1 MLVVPLPLM
10 AKLVIRDEQ
19 MAVFRNRSE
28 ADFRRR
34 LLERFGHI
42 RNTAGLTLSDDEL
55 KDQLGRALAS
65 GRRFFSTERDLARYS
80 EIVLT
85 RMGGWSNR
93 DHPRQVIDLLASRA
107 VAGARRL
114 DNLEHWI
121 TKTRRTH
128 A

>member
-1 MLVVPLPLM
+1 M

-34 LLERFGHI
+34 LFERLSQI
-42 RNTAGLTLSDDEL
+42 NENAGQTLTDD
-55 KDQLGRALAS
+55 ALANQMERAITS
-65 GRRFFSTERDLARYS
+65 GRRFFSTERDLARYV
-80 EIVLT
+80 EIVFT
-85 RMGGWSNR
+85 RMGGWSDN

-121 TKTRRTH
+121 VKTRRAH

>member
-1 MLVVPLPLM
+1 M

-34 LLERFGHI
+34 LLARLKEI
-42 RNTAGLTLSDDEL
+42 RASAGLNLPDDEL
-55 KDQLGRALAS
+55 VDQMNRALVS
-65 GRRFFSTERDLARYS
+65 GRRFFSTERDLVRYA

-85 RMGGWSNR
+85 KMGGWSNR

-107 VAGARRL
+107 VPGARRL
-114 DNLEHWI
+114 DNLELWI
-121 TKTRRTH
+121 AKTRRVH

>member
-1 MLVVPLPLM
+1 M

-34 LLERFGHI
+34 LRERFTQI
-42 RNTAGLTLSDDEL
+42 RHSAGLTLSDDDL
-55 KDQLGRALAS
+55 ADQLDRALAS
-65 GRRFFSTERDLARYS
+65 GRRFFSTERDLARYA

-85 RMGGWSNR
+85 RLGGWSNR

-121 TKTRRTH
+121 AKTRRVH